1 MRSASILIV
10 DDSAADR
17 TSMRIAFER
26 TGLPLKL
33 SFADSGRLALDLL
46 MPRSDAAPLRP
57 DLMLLD
63 VKMPSMSG
71 LDLLQTL
78 KADPKLMTIPVFMLS
93 GSDEK
98 SDVLQAYS
106 SCANGFIVKPTE
118 ASGLNEIAVVIG
130 RLASSVL
137 SYAER

>member
-46 MPRSDAAPLRP
+46 MPRSDKPPLRP

-71 LDLLQTL
+71 LDLLQML

-130 RLASSVL
+130 RLASCVL